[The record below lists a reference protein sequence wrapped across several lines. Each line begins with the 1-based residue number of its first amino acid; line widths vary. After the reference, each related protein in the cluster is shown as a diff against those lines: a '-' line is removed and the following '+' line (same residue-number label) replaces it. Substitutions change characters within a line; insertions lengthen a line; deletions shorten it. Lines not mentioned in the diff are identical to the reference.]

1 MDSRGV
7 APAAA
12 RDVGAMFDG
21 DGDGASDVDL
31 TDSMHSDMSRLLA
44 VTREENEEE
53 AAAAASQP
61 AVPWAAAAA
70 AAPAHAADS
79 AGATDPT
86 AQAAAARRAAAAA
99 AAQGDDA
106 TAAFVAEV
114 LTLVDEGDIEALKQ
128 LQQRTCVRRVRVRT
142 FTPLHADAPLHAAGT
157 RAQADQ
163 HAGQHGDVGQLQP
176 LLHGK
181 LPADCAGTRV

>member
-1 MDSRGV
+1 MDSPGM

-12 RDVGAMFDG
+12 LDG
-21 DGDGASDVDL
+21 GFEASGEASDVDL
-31 TDSMHSDMSRLLA
+31 TEMQTDMSRLLA

-61 AVPWAAAAA
+61 AVPWAGAAAA
-70 AAPAHAADS
+70 VPARSDDN
-79 AGATDPT
+79 AGTVDPT

-99 AAQGDDA
+99 AARGDDA

-128 LQQRTCVRRVRVRT
+128 LQQRTCVCAMHVSRMPDALADAFPAPPARA
-142 FTPLHADAPLHAAGT
+142 HAD
-157 RAQADQ
+157 
-163 HAGQHGDVGQLQP
+163 
-176 LLHGK
+176 
-181 LPADCAGTRV
+181 